1 MLAPG
6 DWICKGCGDLQFR
19 RNDTCRRCATSRD
32 GVPPATAASRAS
44 AGAGG
49 LPPGAGATGFSQP
62 MPQLA
67 GDWNCPAC
75 GDLVFSRNL
84 QCRRCGKPRPGTEG
98 MALPAAP
105 QTVASFTAYGNQ
117 VDGDWNCTR
126 CGDLQFRRNVQCR
139 KCGQAKPGCEATVQ
153 RMRLEGS
160 MPSNNYM
167 NPGKANP
174 EGTAAMQLA
183 MAKMQADLSKA
194 SGEKGARK
202 FSDGP
207 TDSRVAPVSASLW
220 RPEALRL
227 SGESADGAKAE
238 EGPTPPEMRTVK
250 IDNVQSKD
258 SIENDVL
265 KVMNFKF
272 GTVASFTVGDN
283 DDGSVH
289 VLVEFESVEASQKA
303 LTKQVM
309 KFNGQTWPISSPSG
323 EVVRPQG
330 FSAPEAPKAP
340 RMGNPTGGA
349 GDADDALKFALHG
362 RGGEAPAGGGANGA
376 TKGRSPSRSR
386 SRKKKKDKEKDKDRD
401 RDKKKDKDKDKDRDR
416 RRRRGDDDEDSDRG
430 RRRRGDDQR
439 QEGVED
445 EN

>member
-1 MLAPG
+1 
-6 DWICKGCGDLQFR
+6 
-19 RNDTCRRCATSRD
+19 
-32 GVPPATAASRAS
+32 
-44 AGAGG
+44 
-49 LPPGAGATGFSQP
+49 
-62 MPQLA
+62 
-67 GDWNCPAC
+67 
-75 GDLVFSRNL
+75 
-84 QCRRCGKPRPGTEG
+84 
-98 MALPAAP
+98 
-105 QTVASFTAYGNQ
+105 
-117 VDGDWNCTR
+117 
-126 CGDLQFRRNVQCR
+126 
-139 KCGQAKPGCEATVQ
+139 
-153 RMRLEGS
+153 MRLEGS

-183 MAKMQADLSKA
+183 MAKMQADLAKD
-194 SGEKGARK
+194 SGEKGFRK

-207 TDSRVAPVSASLW
+207 NDPRVAPVGTSLW

-227 SGESADGAKAE
+227 SGEGAGGGKAE
-238 EGPTPPEMRTVK
+238 EGPTPPEVRTVK

-323 EVVRPQG
+323 EVVKPQG

-340 RMGNPTGGA
+340 RMANPTGGA

-362 RGGEAPAGGGANGA
+362 RGGEAAAGGDTAGA
-376 TKGRSPSRSR
+376 TQGRSPSRSR
-386 SRKKKKDKEKDKDRD
+386 SRKKKKDKDKEKA
-401 RDKKKDKDKDKDRDR
+401 KDKDRDR
-416 RRRRGDDDEDSDRG
+416 RRRRGDDDEDQDRG
-430 RRRRGDDQR
+430 RRRRGDDQCNEAV
-439 QEGVED
+439 EG